1 MFLPDDKA
9 EVVVFIE
16 DVVIVDKIVVYV
28 VAVVQTVVVAMNVEV
43 IVEYVVVV
51 VVVVV
56 FEEGLF
62 RQTPDRTPALVTM
75 ATQVRTISASFAT
88 LSFTPQTEERQQG
101 HFPAKY
107 AEAAPIQ
114 APSARHKGLL

>member
-43 IVEYVVVV
+43 IVEHVVVV
-51 VVVVV
+51 AVVV

-75 ATQVRTISASFAT
+75 ATQVRTISASFAA
-88 LSFTPQTEERQQG
+88 LSFNPQTEERQQG

>member
-51 VVVVV
+51 VVV

-75 ATQVRTISASFAT
+75 ATQVSTISASFAT